1 MTITE
6 LKEELQEVKYYYRH
20 KAMFDRALSTVSK
33 NKVLEKVTRYNDLV
47 RDAPAQLFGLY
58 VAIYTENNTQ
68 LAVALDWG
76 LSEGYVKNLNRK
88 LCEYLLEKINK
99 KEGKQ
104 S

>member
-6 LKEELQEVKYYYRH
+6 LKEEPQEVKCYYRH
-20 KAMFDRALSTVSK
+20 KAIFDKAMSTLPR
-33 NKVLEKVTRYNDLV
+33 NQTLEKVAHYNDLV
-47 RDAPAQLFGLY
+47 QDAPAQLFGLY

-68 LAVALDWG
+68 LAVALDWV

>member
-6 LKEELQEVKYYYRH
+6 LKEELQEVKYYYGH

-33 NKVLEKVTRYNDLV
+33 NKVLEKVSRYNNLV
-47 RDAPAQLFGLY
+47 QDAPAQLFGLY

-76 LSEGYVKNLNRK
+76 LSEGYIKNLNRK
-88 LCEYLLEKINK
+88 LCGYFFEKINE

>member
-1 MTITE
+1 MTIQDI
-6 LKEELQEVKYYYRH
+6 KDELQEVKYYYGH

-33 NKVLEKVTRYNDLV
+33 NKVLEKVARYNDLV
-47 RDAPAQLFGLY
+47 QDAPAQLFGLY

-76 LSEGYVKNLNRK
+76 LSEGYIKNLNRK
-88 LCEYLLEKINK
+88 LCEYLLEKINE
-99 KEGKQ
+99 KEDKQ